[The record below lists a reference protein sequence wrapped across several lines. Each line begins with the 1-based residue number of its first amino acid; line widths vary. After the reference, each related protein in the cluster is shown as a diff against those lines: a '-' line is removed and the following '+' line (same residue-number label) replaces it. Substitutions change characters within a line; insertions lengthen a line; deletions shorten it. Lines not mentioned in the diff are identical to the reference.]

1 VGVGG
6 AVTAD
11 AHMAT
16 YIALTIDLY
25 LQSDNNIIFYNANE
39 ARPVSPTP
47 MAGQLPVASCCKPNQ
62 HIPRDVEI
70 LN

>member
-1 VGVGG
+1 M
-6 AVTAD
+6 TAD

-39 ARPVSPTP
+39 ARPVSSSS
-47 MAGQLPVASCCKPNQ
+47 MAGQLPVVSLINISHVMSKF
-62 HIPRDVEI
+62 
-70 LN
+70 